1 MKAFYTPEHIAPIM
15 DEIRR
20 TWKPTGSKAAR
31 EYLHCEA
38 LLQKRGGRDFMAI
51 RIPERGGFYYTGP
64 AARQLIKELAE
75 WTKAAE
81 TEPGELDRWLY
92 QEEQRIMEAIR
103 AALIDEYSDKG
114 PARID

>member
-20 TWKPTGSKAAR
+20 GWKPTGSKAAR

-51 RIPERGGFYYTGP
+51 RTPEKGGFYYTGP
-64 AARQLIKELAE
+64 AARQLMKELAE

-81 TEPGELDRWLY
+81 TEPGELDAWSY
-92 QEEQRIMEAIR
+92 QEERRIMEAIR
-103 AALIDEYSDKG
+103 AALIDEYG
-114 PARID
+114 TRARAGID